1 MSLSKINKYVIKSKI
16 ICKYFI
22 SGKCIKGEKCP
33 YLHSQIDKPKD
44 SEIECPMYRIG
55 YCKNGPVCQFAHIKK
70 NKYLEDEIIDKK
82 EEIHEQKEEIN
93 NKIEEDEDATS
104 STPLAEDF
112 IESENEKNNNKNKN
126 KNENNNNNLIT
137 NSQKQTKDK
146 KEYNNDET
154 NNEDKEDNII
164 FHEIPIWYLEHY
176 YDKPISMIF
185 TELENQ
191 NLPEIIAL
199 QEKYGLIDIKQDLSM
214 MNPMNTLNLNF
225 NNFNMNFD
233 LNNNFQNFPLLNQNY
248 PDFSSDP
255 NYDNYRI
262 NIDNIE
268 YIINK
273 DINIYYYLIKCKN
286 YKQVKKS
293 YESNIIKLPE
303 KLFDKYKYID
313 LSINDLT
320 IIIIIYNKEYNDF
333 AGFAKLLYP
342 LNNEN
347 NDNLSEIEDKNKN
360 LYQIEWLWKNKMPFS
375 EVSHLMNRADDD
387 HFLNEGKNGCP
398 IDKDLGN
405 YICRLMIKRL
415 TQEEIFELIYE
426 KQIFNDQIKY
436 NRYLKHLKKYKY
448 DYEYYDYGYNDEDYY
463 NHDSVSDMNNY
474 YDDNDNDNDNYD
486 KDNDNVN
493 DNDYDKKIL
502 NKKYKENSQNKYKYD
517 DEYYY
522 LKKNH
527 KSHKK
532 SEYKYESNEI
542 KHKRKKRKKYRKSR
556 SRSLS
561 RSLSR
566 GRNRSRSRSRSRN
579 RSRNRS
585 YDFSENDNKRHY
597 RRKNSEEYYNSKH
610 RRNKENIK
618 KIYSQVNEEYIQA
631 N

>member
-1 MSLSKINKYVIKSKI
+1 
-16 ICKYFI
+16 
-22 SGKCIKGEKCP
+22 
-33 YLHSQIDKPKD
+33 
-44 SEIECPMYRIG
+44 MYRIG

-82 EEIHEQKEEIN
+82 EEVQDKKEEIN

-112 IESENEKNNNKNKN
+112 IESENEKNNNKN

-347 NDNLSEIEDKNKN
+347 NENLSEIEDKNKN

-448 DYEYYDYGYNDEDYY
+448 DYEYYDYGYNDENYY

-486 KDNDNVN
+486 KDNDN

-566 GRNRSRSRSRSRN
+566 GRNRSRSRSRN